1 MTNTKAHI
9 MFPLIA
15 IAVLGLMFAPQQAYA
30 GFEEPVDHG
39 QVIEVHCEIH
49 YEWEMFLI
57 FGERFGYGECVY
69 IYEDEFE
76 QEEEVEIGGEFEVP
90 FFEEG
95 IPITGGFHIEDD
107 VGNTL
112 WLSEEGNIELDCG
125 DTEPEE
131 SEIPYCLET
140 EVTVDEGEGIFEG
153 LTGSGTRE
161 AFGYITEFDFP
172 NFEGE
177 AYTTLW
183 ITFDFE
189 GEEVIEEEKNGSGC
203 DNCEPPTLGLNKQ
216 GDRRMVDGGFTCNGQ
231 TVDVENYYTD
241 FPTITNAVGTPLRC
255 SFVIYEDT
263 HSDNI
268 RHFEFAVGKRVDD
281 YMSDVQGKIVWDRDF
296 KLQETV
302 TYDTQMFRD
311 VSVSALGNTKC
322 TDESTSK
329 QCMLLY
335 LTATP
340 RQPLV
345 NDIIVK
351 TNVWDENRNAKQN
364 FYNDGIDFVGFTE
377 NPMPFY
383 KVVDGRNGI
392 TTIYTTDPTLEDLN
406 TAIDQYGNTWTKT
419 NGFWKKDYVKP
430 DMSCNVSSYLGPD
443 RTCPEFSLLKEG
455 QLLLAQ
461 QYFDSSKI
469 QSEPSE
475 SFAYEYPESR
485 DRLEGTQ
492 LG

>member
-1 MTNTKAHI
+1 
-9 MFPLIA
+9 MFSLIA
-15 IAVLGLMFAPQQAYA
+15 LVAVVAVIGLMAVPQNAYA
-30 GFEEPVDHG
+30 GFEEEPVDHG

-76 QEEEVEIGGEFEVP
+76 QEEEVEIGGEFTVP

-95 IPITGGFHIEDD
+95 IPIEGGFHIEDD
-107 VGNTL
+107 EGNTL
-112 WLSEEGNIELDCG
+112 WLSEEGFIELDCG

-131 SEIPYCLET
+131 DEIPYCLET
-140 EVTVDEGEGIFEG
+140 EVTVDEGEGIFEE

-172 NFEGE
+172 DFEGE

-183 ITFDFE
+183 ITFD
-189 GEEVIEEEKNGSGC
+189 GEEVIEEVEQNGSGC
-203 DNCEPPTLGLNKQ
+203 DNCQPPTLGLNKE
-216 GDRRMVDGGFTCNGQ
+216 GDQRMVDGGFTCNGQ
-231 TVDVENYYTD
+231 TIDVDHYYTD
-241 FPTITNAVGTPLRC
+241 FPTITNAVGQPLRC
-255 SFVIYEDT
+255 EFVIYEDT

-302 TYDTQMFRD
+302 TYDTEMFRH
-311 VSVSALGNTKC
+311 VSVNAMGNTEC

-329 QCMLLY
+329 TCLLLY
-335 LTATP
+335 LEATP
-340 RQPLV
+340 RHPLV
-345 NDIIVK
+345 DDIIVK

-364 FYNDGIDFVGFTE
+364 FYNDGIDFVGNTE
-377 NPMPFY
+377 NPLPYFS
-383 KVVDGRNGI
+383 VVDGRNGI
-392 TTIYTTDPTLEDLN
+392 TTIYTTDFTLEDQ
-406 TAIDQYGNTWTKT
+406 THAIDKYGNTWTLT
-419 NGFWKKDYVKP
+419 NNIWNKDYVAYSV
-430 DMSCNVSSYLGPD
+430 SCDVVSYLGYD
-443 RTCPEFSLLKEG
+443 RTCPEFTMLKEG
-455 QLLLAQ
+455 QILLAE

-469 QSEPSE
+469 QSEPTE
-475 SFAYEYPESR
+475 SFAYEYPERSQ
-485 DRLEGTQ
+485 DRLAGTQ